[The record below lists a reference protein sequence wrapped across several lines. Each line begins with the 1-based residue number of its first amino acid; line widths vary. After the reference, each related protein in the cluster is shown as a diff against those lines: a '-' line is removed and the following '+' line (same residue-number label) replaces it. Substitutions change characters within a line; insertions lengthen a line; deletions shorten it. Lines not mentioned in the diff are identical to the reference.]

1 MAREDYQII
10 GSKPVGRGAFG
21 TVFAARRIHDD
32 AAVALKI
39 VLHSGEWGAERIDA
53 ERKGAI
59 LQERFAKTHGMVPE
73 VYDCGPDG
81 DDFYIAMAFVD
92 GPSLESQLRLGP
104 LCAEEAAGHALWLC
118 GFLEKAHAF
127 SSVVEGTP
135 YRVVHTDLKPAHLM
149 IPAFGERR
157 VLDFGIAKALEES
170 RELGTDIG
178 RTIAYAAPERLVS
191 DQVNPH
197 ADFWSLGVMLYEM
210 VCGHRPYPHL
220 EGPRF
225 RRELEH
231 AITSNAQRVALPG
244 SCAAGLKAIINKL
257 LAFQVEHRYSNAE
270 GIRGDL
276 EAFLRGEVP
285 SAVAIYET
293 PATTPVKR
301 PIGMAA
307 PGVDASP
314 ATTPRPA
321 SQAAA
326 HATPWAGSDGS
337 GSPATTP
344 RAVRDVPATDVRPR
358 SGPQLGEPRPGE
370 PEPDAREPSGTAGGV
385 RAVEPASAARS
396 AAARSA
402 AASAKPRSV
411 IRHFVST
418 VAMTVVVFVV
428 ATEGVAWLF
437 AERFRE
443 AMATVDERTVTDRR
457 LAYAAVDRWA
467 LLDIGLRLR
476 VHSQLRPALISVGDR
491 VIADYR
497 REEPSMGPSEW
508 TQAYRALT
516 WARELSSRSA
526 GLRSKQLTAEG
537 HVQRFEAQAAARGSR
552 VTLLSEA
559 ALAKFREAAAADPE
573 SLDPYLGMARI
584 QVYAL
589 SDVDGA
595 AASIAEAEKR
605 GYAPGRREAA
615 LLGDGYLRRALA
627 TRRSAA
633 VLTGDQK
640 WRELTNARA
649 DFERC
654 VVLFDPIVAFGNA
667 AANLEKCKA
676 QLVQVERQLDDGS
689 KES

>member
-1 MAREDYQII
+1 MAREDFEII

-21 TVFAARRIHDD
+21 TVFAARRLSDS
-32 AAVALKI
+32 APVALKI
-39 VLHSGEWGAERIDA
+39 VLHTGEWGPERIEA

-59 LQERFAKTHGMVPE
+59 LQERFARTHGMVPE
-73 VYDCGPDG
+73 VYDCGLDG
-81 DDFYIAMAFVD
+81 EDFYIAMAFVD
-92 GPSLESQLRLGP
+92 GPSLETRLRQSGP
-104 LCAEEAAGHALWLC
+104 LSAEEAAGHALWLC

-127 SSVVEGTP
+127 SSVVEGTSF
-135 YRVVHTDLKPAHLM
+135 RVVHTDLKPAHLM
-149 IPAFGERR
+149 IAASGDRQ

-225 RRELEH
+225 RRDLEH
-231 AITSNAQRVALPG
+231 AITSNAQRAPLPS
-244 SCAAGLKAIINKL
+244 SCPAGLKAIVNKL
-257 LAFQVEHRYSNAE
+257 LAFQVEHRYPNA
-270 GIRGDL
+270 GAIRADL
-276 EAFLRGEVP
+276 EAFLRGDVP

-301 PIGMAA
+301 PAA
-307 PGVDASP
+307 VAVPAEDASPASSPASP
-314 ATTPRPA
+314 ATTPRPPA
-321 SQAAA
+321 VAY
-326 HATPWAGSDGS
+326 TT
-337 GSPATTP
+337 PATMP
-344 RAVRDVPATDVRPR
+344 HAVRDVPPTDVRPR
-358 SGPQLGEPRPGE
+358 PVAEVSTE
-370 PEPDAREPSGTAGGV
+370 AA
-385 RAVEPASAARS
+385 AVEPTVSTEPTKR
-396 AAARSA
+396 
-402 AASAKPRSV
+402 RSV
-411 IRHFVST
+411 IRHFFST
-418 VAMTVVVFVV
+418 IAMIVVVFIV

-443 AMATVDERTVTDRR
+443 TMATVDERTVTDRR

-476 VHSQLRPALISVGDR
+476 VHPRLRPTLVSVGDR

-497 REEPSMGPSEW
+497 REEPSMGPAEW

-516 WARELSSRSA
+516 WAREMSSRNVM
-526 GLRSKQLTAEG
+526 LLSKQLTAEG
-537 HVQRFEAQAAARGSR
+537 HVKRFEAQAESRGSR
-552 VTLLSEA
+552 ATLLSEA
-559 ALAKFREAAAADPE
+559 ALAKFREAAQADPA
-573 SLDPYLGMARI
+573 SFDPYLGMARI
-584 QVYAL
+584 QVYTL
-589 SDVDGA
+589 SDVDAA
-595 AASIAEAEKR
+595 AASIEEAEER
-605 GYAPGRREAA
+605 GYRPGRREAA

-667 AANLEKCKA
+667 AANLERCKA

>member
-1 MAREDYQII
+1 MAREDYEII

-21 TVFAARRIHDD
+21 TVFAARRLSDN
-32 AAVALKI
+32 APVALKI
-39 VLHSGEWGAERIDA
+39 VLNSGEWGPERIDA

-59 LQERFAKTHGMVPE
+59 LQERFARTHGMVPE
-73 VYDCGPDG
+73 VYDCGLDG
-81 DDFYIAMAFVD
+81 EDFYIAMEFID
-92 GPSLESQLRLGP
+92 GPSLEAQLRQGGALP
-104 LCAEEAAGHALWLC
+104 AEEAAGHALWMC

-127 SSVVEGTP
+127 SSVVEGTSF
-135 YRVVHTDLKPAHLM
+135 RVVHTDLKPAHLM
-149 IPAFGERR
+149 IPESGERK

-231 AITSNAQRVALPG
+231 AITSNAQRAALPA
-244 SCAAGLKAIINKL
+244 SCPAGLKAIINKL
-257 LAFQVEHRYSNAE
+257 LAFQVEHRYRNAE
-270 GIRGDL
+270 AIRADL
-276 EAFLRGEVP
+276 EAFLRGDVP

-293 PATTPVKR
+293 PATTPVAR
-301 PIGMAA
+301 PVARAAAAGVGAAAVTAA
-307 PGVDASP
+307 PADASP
-314 ATTPRPA
+314 ATAPRPGPRA
-321 SQAAA
+321 VAY
-326 HATPWAGSDGS
+326 TT
-337 GSPATTP
+337 PATTP
-344 RAVRDVPATDVRPR
+344 RRIREIPPTDIRPR
-358 SGPQLGEPRPGE
+358 TVTETE
-370 PEPDAREPSGTAGGV
+370 DDIPEV
-385 RAVEPASAARS
+385 ASAVATPPVKR
-396 AAARSA
+396 R
-402 AASAKPRSV
+402 RRTV
-411 IRHFVST
+411 IRHFINT
-418 VAMTVVVFVV
+418 VAMTVVVFIV

-443 AMATVDERTVTDRR
+443 TMATVDERTVTDKR

-467 LLDIGLRLR
+467 LLDIGLKLR
-476 VHSQLRPALISVGDR
+476 VHPRLRPALATVGDR

-497 REEPSMGPSEW
+497 REEPSMGPAEW

-516 WARELSSRSA
+516 WAHELSPRSSV
-526 GLRSKQLTAEG
+526 LRSKQLTAEG
-537 HVQRFEAQAAARGSR
+537 HVMRFEAQAETRGSR
-552 VTLLSEA
+552 ATLLSES
-559 ALAKFREAAAADPE
+559 ALAKFREAAQADPA
-573 SLDPYLGMARI
+573 SFDPYLGMARI

-589 SDVDGA
+589 SDVDAA
-595 AASIAEAEKR
+595 AASLEEAEQR
-605 GYAPGRREAA
+605 GYKPGRREAA

-633 VLTGDQK
+633 VLTGEQK

-667 AANLEKCKA
+667 AANLERCKA
-676 QLVQVERQLDDGS
+676 QLVQVERQLDEGS
-689 KES
+689 EEL

>member
-1 MAREDYQII
+1 MAREDYEIL

-21 TVFAARRIHDD
+21 TVFAARRISDN
-32 AAVALKI
+32 APVAFKI
-39 VLHSGEWGAERIDA
+39 VLHSGEWGPERIDA

-59 LQERFAKTHGMVPE
+59 LQERFARTHGMVPE
-73 VYDCGPDG
+73 VYDCGLDG
-81 DDFYIAMAFVD
+81 DDFYIAMEYVE
-92 GPSLESQLRLGP
+92 GPSLETQLRQGGP
-104 LCAEEAAGHALWLC
+104 LQPEEAAGHALWLC

-127 SSVVEGTP
+127 SSVVEGKSF
-135 YRVVHTDLKPAHLM
+135 RVVHTDLKPAHLM
-149 IPAFGERR
+149 IPASGERK

-197 ADFWSLGVMLYEM
+197 SDFWSLGVMLYEM

-225 RRELEH
+225 RRDLEH
-231 AITSNAQRVALPG
+231 AITSNAQRAALPA
-244 SCAAGLKAIINKL
+244 SCPAGLKAIINKL
-257 LAFQVEHRYSNAE
+257 LAFQVEHRYTNAE
-270 GIRGDL
+270 AIRADL
-276 EAFLRGEVP
+276 EAYLRGDVP

-301 PIGMAA
+301 PIAVAA
-307 PGVDASP
+307 AMTAAAAVEASP
-314 ATTPRPA
+314 ATTPRPGPRA
-321 SQAAA
+321 VAY
-326 HATPWAGSDGS
+326 TT
-337 GSPATTP
+337 PATTP
-344 RAVRDVPATDVRPR
+344 RRLREIPPTDVRPR
-358 SGPQLGEPRPGE
+358 PAAE
-370 PEPDAREPSGTAGGV
+370 PE
-385 RAVEPASAARS
+385 VEASEAAPANPVPPPVKRS
-396 AAARSA
+396 R
-402 AASAKPRSV
+402 RTV
-411 IRHFVST
+411 VRHFLAT
-418 VAMTVVVFVV
+418 VKLTIVVFIV

-443 AMATVDERTVTDRR
+443 TMATVDERTVTDKR

-467 LLDIGLRLR
+467 LLDVGLKMR
-476 VHSQLRPALISVGDR
+476 VHPRLRPALASVGDR

-497 REEPSMGPSEW
+497 REEPSMGSAEW

-516 WARELSSRSA
+516 WARELSPRSDV
-526 GLRSKQLTAEG
+526 LRSKQLTAEG
-537 HVQRFEAQAAARGSR
+537 HVIRFEAQAEARGSR
-552 VTLLSEA
+552 ATLLSES
-559 ALAKFREAAAADPE
+559 ALAKFREAADADPAVF
-573 SLDPYLGMARI
+573 DPYLGMARI

-589 SDVDGA
+589 SDVDA
-595 AASIAEAEKR
+595 AVASLAQAEQR
-605 GYAPGRREAA
+605 GFKPGRREAA

-667 AANLEKCKA
+667 AANLERCKA
-676 QLVQVERQLDDGS
+676 QLVQVERQLDEGS
-689 KES
+689 

>member
-21 TVFAARRIHDD
+21 TVFAARRIADD
-32 AAVALKI
+32 APVALKI
-39 VLHSGEWGAERIDA
+39 VLHSGEWGRERIEA

-73 VYDCGPDG
+73 VYDCGLDG
-81 DDFYIAMAFVD
+81 EDFYIAMAYVD
-92 GPSLESQLRLGP
+92 GPSLETHLRQSGP
-104 LCAEEAAGHALWLC
+104 LAAEEAAGHALWLC

-127 SSVVEGTP
+127 SSVVEGKSF
-135 YRVVHTDLKPAHLM
+135 RVVHTDLKPAHLM
-149 IPAFGERR
+149 IPPSGDRK

-231 AITSNAQRVALPG
+231 AITSNAQRAPMPAP
-244 SCAAGLKAIINKL
+244 CPAGLKAIINKL
-257 LAFQVEHRYSNAE
+257 LAFQVEHRYPHAE
-270 GIRGDL
+270 AIRADL
-276 EAFLRGEVP
+276 EAYLRGEVP
-285 SAVAIYET
+285 AAVAIYET
-293 PATTPVKR
+293 PDTSPVQRPGPRAVAYTT
-301 PIGMAA
+301 
-307 PGVDASP
+307 P
-314 ATTPRPA
+314 ATTPRV
-321 SQAAA
+321 S
-326 HATPWAGSDGS
+326 
-337 GSPATTP
+337 
-344 RAVRDVPATDVRPR
+344 RDVPPTDIRPR
-358 SGPQLGEPRPGE
+358 PVAEGVEIAGESQTIDPAP
-370 PEPDAREPSGTAGGV
+370 TAPV
-385 RAVEPASAARS
+385 KRRS
-396 AAARSA
+396 A
-402 AASAKPRSV
+402 
-411 IRHFVST
+411 IRHVFST
-418 VAMTVVVFVV
+418 IAMTVVVFVV

-443 AMATVDERTVTDRR
+443 TMATVDERAVTDKR

-476 VHSQLRPALISVGDR
+476 VHPRLRPALVSVGDR
-491 VIADYR
+491 VIADYH
-497 REEPSMGPSEW
+497 REEPSMGPAEW

-516 WARELSSRSA
+516 WARELSSSSA
-526 GLRSKQLTAEG
+526 VLRGKQLTAEG
-537 HVQRFEAQAAARGSR
+537 HVMRFQAQAETRGSR
-552 VTLLSEA
+552 ATLLSEA
-559 ALAKFREAAAADPE
+559 ALAKFREAAAMDPA

-589 SDVDGA
+589 SDVDA
-595 AASIAEAEKR
+595 AVVSIKEAEQR
-605 GYAPGRREAA
+605 GYRPGRREAA

-649 DFERC
+649 DLERC

-667 AANLEKCKA
+667 AANLERCKA

>member
-1 MAREDYQII
+1 MAREDYEII

-21 TVFAARRIHDD
+21 TVFAARRVSDN
-32 AAVALKI
+32 APVALKI

-59 LQERFAKTHGMVPE
+59 LQERFARTHGMVPE
-73 VYDCGPDG
+73 VYDCGLDG
-81 DDFYIAMAFVD
+81 DDFYIAMEFIA
-92 GPSLESQLRLGP
+92 GPSLETQLRQGGSLP
-104 LCAEEAAGHALWLC
+104 PEEAAGHALWMC

-127 SSVVEGTP
+127 SSVVEGKSF
-135 YRVVHTDLKPAHLM
+135 RVVHTDLKPAHLM
-149 IPAFGERR
+149 IPASGERK

-197 ADFWSLGVMLYEM
+197 ADFWSVGVMLYEM

-231 AITSNAQRVALPG
+231 AITSNAQRAALPA
-244 SCAAGLKAIINKL
+244 SCPSGLRAIINKL
-257 LAFQVEHRYSNAE
+257 LAFQVEHRYKNAE
-270 GIRGDL
+270 AIRADL
-276 EAFLRGEVP
+276 EAFLRGDVP
-285 SAVAIYET
+285 NAVAIYET
-293 PATTPVKR
+293 PATTPVRR
-301 PIGMAA
+301 PVPVATTAA
-307 PGVDASP
+307 AAAAIPGEASP
-314 ATTPRPA
+314 ATTPRP
-321 SQAAA
+321 
-326 HATPWAGSDGS
+326 G
-337 GSPATTP
+337 P
-344 RAVRDVPATDVRPR
+344 RAVAYTTPATAPRRIREIPPTDVRPR
-358 SGPQLGEPRPGE
+358 PVVD
-370 PEPDAREPSGTAGGV
+370 PEDDVPEVAF
-385 RAVEPASAARS
+385 VEPAPAAPVKR
-396 AAARSA
+396 R
-402 AASAKPRSV
+402 RRTV
-411 IRHFVST
+411 IRHFLNT
-418 VAMTVVVFVV
+418 VAMTVVVFIV

-443 AMATVDERTVTDRR
+443 TMATVDERTVTDKR

-467 LLDIGLRLR
+467 LLDIGLKMR
-476 VHSQLRPALISVGDR
+476 VHPRLRPALAAVGDR

-497 REEPSMGPSEW
+497 REEPSMGPAEW

-516 WARELSSRSA
+516 WACELSRRNDV
-526 GLRSKQLTAEG
+526 LRSKQLTAEG
-537 HVQRFEAQAAARGSR
+537 HVIRFEAQAEARGSR
-552 VTLLSEA
+552 ATLLSES
-559 ALAKFREAAAADPE
+559 ALTKFREAAVADPV
-573 SLDPYLGMARI
+573 SFDPYLGMARI

-589 SDVDGA
+589 SDVDAA
-595 AASIAEAEKR
+595 AASLEEAEQR
-605 GYAPGRREAA
+605 GYTPGRREAA

-633 VLTGDQK
+633 VLTGNQK

-667 AANLEKCKA
+667 AANLERCKA
-676 QLVQVERQLDDGS
+676 QLVQVERQLDEGS

>member
-1 MAREDYQII
+1 MAREDFQII
-10 GSKPVGRGAFG
+10 GSKPIGRGAFG
-21 TVFAARRIHDD
+21 TVFAAKRISDD
-32 AAVALKI
+32 APVALKI
-39 VLHSGEWGAERIDA
+39 ILHSGEWGPERIEA

-59 LQERFAKTHGMVPE
+59 LQERFARTHGMVPE
-73 VYDCGPDG
+73 VYDCGLDG

-92 GPSLESQLRLGP
+92 GPSLESQLRQGS
-104 LCAEEAAGHALWLC
+104 LCPEEAAGHALWLC

-127 SSVVEGTP
+127 SGVVDGKP

-149 IPAFGERR
+149 IATSGERM

-231 AITSNAQRVALPG
+231 AITSNAQRAPMPA
-244 SCAAGLKAIINKL
+244 SCPAGLKAIINKL
-257 LAFQVEHRYSNAE
+257 LAFQVEHRYPNAE
-270 GIRGDL
+270 AIRADL

-285 SAVAIYET
+285 SAIAIYET

-301 PIGMAA
+301 PVAA
-307 PGVDASP
+307 ASGVVDVSP
-314 ATTPRPA
+314 ATTPRPV
-321 SQAAA
+321 
-326 HATPWAGSDGS
+326 
-337 GSPATTP
+337 P
-344 RAVRDVPATDVRPR
+344 RAVAYTTPATLPRAVSDVPATDVRPK
-358 SGPQLGEPRPGE
+358 
-370 PEPDAREPSGTAGGV
+370 AA
-385 RAVEPASAARS
+385 AEPAEEIAAVGEAEPAL
-396 AAARSA
+396 AAPVKS
-402 AASAKPRSV
+402 RSV
-411 IRHFVST
+411 IRHFLRT
-418 VAMTVVVFVV
+418 IAMTVVVFVV

-443 AMATVDERTVTDRR
+443 TMATVDERTVTDRR
-457 LAYAAVDRWA
+457 LAYAGVDRWA

-476 VHSQLRPALISVGDR
+476 VHSRLQPALVAVGDR

-497 REEPSMGPSEW
+497 REEPAMGPAEW
-508 TQAYRALT
+508 TEAYRALT
-516 WARELSSRSA
+516 WARELSSRSSV
-526 GLRSKQLTAEG
+526 LRGKQLTAEG
-537 HVQRFEAQAAARGSR
+537 HVMRFAAQTEARGSR
-552 VTLLSEA
+552 ATLLAEA
-559 ALAKFREAAAADPE
+559 AVAKFREAAAADPA
-573 SLDPYLGMARI
+573 SFDPYLGMARL
-584 QVYAL
+584 QVYSL
-589 SDVDGA
+589 SDVNAA
-595 AASIAEAEKR
+595 AASIDAAKAR
-605 GYAPGRREAA
+605 GYTPGRREAA
-615 LLGDGYLRRALA
+615 LLGDGYLRRGLA
-627 TRRSAA
+627 TRRNAA

-667 AANLEKCKA
+667 AANLERCKA
-676 QLVQVERQLDDGS
+676 QLVQVERMLDDPS

>member
-1 MAREDYQII
+1 MAREDFQII
-10 GSKPVGRGAFG
+10 GSKPIGRGAFG
-21 TVFAARRIHDD
+21 TVFAAKRTSDD
-32 AAVALKI
+32 APVALKI
-39 VLHSGEWGAERIDA
+39 ILHSGEWGPERIEA

-59 LQERFAKTHGMVPE
+59 LQERFARTHGMVPE
-73 VYDCGPDG
+73 VYDCGLDG

-92 GPSLESQLRLGP
+92 GPSLESQLRQGS
-104 LCAEEAAGHALWLC
+104 LCPEEAAGHALWLC

-127 SSVVEGTP
+127 SGVVDGKP

-149 IPAFGERR
+149 IATSGERM

-231 AITSNAQRVALPG
+231 AITSNAQRAPMPA
-244 SCAAGLKAIINKL
+244 SCPAGLKAIINKL
-257 LAFQVEHRYSNAE
+257 LAFQVEHRYPNAE
-270 GIRGDL
+270 AIRADL

-285 SAVAIYET
+285 SAIVIYET

-301 PIGMAA
+301 PVAA
-307 PGVDASP
+307 ASGVVDVSP
-314 ATTPRPA
+314 ATTPRPVPSA
-321 SQAAA
+321 VAY
-326 HATPWAGSDGS
+326 TT
-337 GSPATTP
+337 PATLP
-344 RAVRDVPATDVRPR
+344 RAVRDVPATDVRPK
-358 SGPQLGEPRPGE
+358 
-370 PEPDAREPSGTAGGV
+370 AA
-385 RAVEPASAARS
+385 AEPAEEIAAVGEAEPAL
-396 AAARSA
+396 AAPVKS
-402 AASAKPRSV
+402 RSV
-411 IRHFVST
+411 IRHFLRT
-418 VAMTVVVFVV
+418 IAMTVVVFVV

-443 AMATVDERTVTDRR
+443 TMATVDERTVTDRR
-457 LAYAAVDRWA
+457 LAYAGVDRWA

-476 VHSQLRPALISVGDR
+476 VHSRLQPALVAVGDR

-497 REEPSMGPSEW
+497 REEPAMGPAEW
-508 TQAYRALT
+508 TEAYRALT
-516 WARELSSRSA
+516 WARELSSRSSV
-526 GLRSKQLTAEG
+526 LRGKQLTAEG
-537 HVQRFEAQAAARGSR
+537 HVMRFAAQTEARGSR
-552 VTLLSEA
+552 ATLLAEA
-559 ALAKFREAAAADPE
+559 AVAKFREAAAADPA
-573 SLDPYLGMARI
+573 SFDPYLGMARL
-584 QVYAL
+584 QVYSL
-589 SDVDGA
+589 SDVNAA
-595 AASIAEAEKR
+595 AASIDAAKAR
-605 GYAPGRREAA
+605 GYTPGRREAA
-615 LLGDGYLRRALA
+615 LLGDGYLRRGLA
-627 TRRSAA
+627 TRRNAA

-667 AANLEKCKA
+667 AANLERCKA
-676 QLVQVERQLDDGS
+676 QLVQVERMLDDPS

>member
-1 MAREDYQII
+1 MAREDYQVI
-10 GSKPVGRGAFG
+10 GSKPIGRGAFG
-21 TVFAARRIHDD
+21 TVFAARRVSDD
-32 AAVALKI
+32 APVALKI
-39 VLHSGEWGAERIDA
+39 VLHSGEWGPERIDA

-59 LQERFAKTHGMVPE
+59 LQERFARTHGMVPQ
-73 VYDCGPDG
+73 VYDCGLDG
-81 DDFYIAMAFVD
+81 DDFYIAMEFID
-92 GPSLESQLRLGP
+92 GPSLETQLRQGGALP
-104 LCAEEAAGHALWLC
+104 PEEAAGHALWLC

-127 SSVVEGTP
+127 SSVVEGKSF
-135 YRVVHTDLKPAHLM
+135 RVVHTDLKPAHLM
-149 IPAFGERR
+149 IPASGERK

-231 AITSNAQRVALPG
+231 AITSNAQRAALPA
-244 SCAAGLKAIINKL
+244 SCPAGLKAIINKL
-257 LAFQVEHRYSNAE
+257 LVFQVEHRYRNAE
-270 GIRGDL
+270 AIRADL
-276 EAFLRGEVP
+276 EAFRRGDVP

-301 PIGMAA
+301 SAALGAAAVAAA
-307 PGVDASP
+307 PAEASP
-314 ATTPRPA
+314 ATTPRP
-321 SQAAA
+321 
-326 HATPWAGSDGS
+326 G
-337 GSPATTP
+337 P
-344 RAVRDVPATDVRPR
+344 RAVAYTTPATAPRRIREIPPTDVRPR
-358 SGPQLGEPRPGE
+358 PALDAEGEVHE
-370 PEPDAREPSGTAGGV
+370 VASA
-385 RAVEPASAARS
+385 EPAPAAPVKR
-396 AAARSA
+396 R
-402 AASAKPRSV
+402 RRTV
-411 IRHFVST
+411 IRHFFNT
-418 VAMTVVVFVV
+418 VAMTVVVFIV

-443 AMATVDERTVTDRR
+443 TMATVDERTVTDKR

-467 LLDIGLRLR
+467 LLDIGLKLR
-476 VHSQLRPALISVGDR
+476 VHPRLRPALVSVGDR

-497 REEPSMGPSEW
+497 REEPSMGPAEW

-516 WARELSSRSA
+516 WAREFSPRSSV
-526 GLRSKQLTAEG
+526 LRSKQLTAEG
-537 HVQRFEAQAAARGSR
+537 HVARFEAQAESRGSR
-552 VTLLSEA
+552 ATLLSES
-559 ALAKFREAAAADPE
+559 ALTKFRDAAQADPA
-573 SLDPYLGMARI
+573 SFDPYLGMARI
-584 QVYAL
+584 HVYAL
-589 SDVDGA
+589 SDVDAA
-595 AASIAEAEKR
+595 AASVEEAEQR
-605 GYAPGRREAA
+605 GYTPGRREAA
-615 LLGDGYLRRALA
+615 LLGDGYLRRALS

-667 AANLEKCKA
+667 AANLERCKA
-676 QLVQVERQLDDGS
+676 QLVQVERQLDEGS

>member
-1 MAREDYQII
+1 MPREDYQII

-21 TVFAARRIHDD
+21 TVFAARRISDD
-32 AAVALKI
+32 APVALKI
-39 VLHSGEWGAERIDA
+39 VLHSGDWGAERIDA

-59 LQERFAKTHGMVPE
+59 LQARFAKTHGMVPE

-92 GPSLESQLRLGP
+92 GPSLETRLRQGALEP
-104 LCAEEAAGHALWLC
+104 AEAAGHALWLC

-135 YRVVHTDLKPAHLM
+135 FRVVHTDLKPAHLM
-149 IPAFGERR
+149 IPASGERK

-225 RRELEH
+225 RRDLEH
-231 AITSNAQRVALPG
+231 AITSNAQRAPLPA
-244 SCAAGLKAIINKL
+244 SCPAELKAIINKM
-257 LAFQVEHRYSNAE
+257 LAFQVEHRYPNAE
-270 GIRGDL
+270 AIRADL
-276 EAFLRGEVP
+276 EAFLRGDAP
-285 SAVAIYET
+285 AALAIYET
-293 PATTPVKR
+293 PATTPVHR
-301 PIGMAA
+301 AA
-307 PGVDASP
+307 SLPLGVAVSP

-321 SQAAA
+321 SRAVLQ
-326 HATPWAGSDGS
+326 TT
-337 GSPATTP
+337 PATSP
-344 RAVRDVPATDVRPR
+344 RAVRDVPETDVRPR
-358 SGPQLGEPRPGE
+358 S
-370 PEPDAREPSGTAGGV
+370 
-385 RAVEPASAARS
+385 
-396 AAARSA
+396 AAADQATAADAGAAVDLPAPAAPVKRRSM
-402 AASAKPRSV
+402 
-411 IRHFVST
+411 IRHFIST

-443 AMATVDERTVTDRR
+443 TMGRVDERTVTERR

-476 VHSQLRPALISVGDR
+476 VHSRLRPALLSVGDR

-497 REEPSMGPSEW
+497 REEPSMGPNEW

-516 WARELSSRSA
+516 WARELSPWTA
-526 GLRSKQLTAEG
+526 GLRSRQLVAEG
-537 HVQRFEAQAAARGSR
+537 HVLRFEAQAESRGSR
-552 VTLLSEA
+552 STLLSEG
-559 ALAKFREAAAADPE
+559 ALAKFREAAQADP
-573 SLDPYLGMARI
+573 SSFDPYLGMARI

-589 SDVDGA
+589 SDVDAA
-595 AASIAEAEKR
+595 AASIEDAERR
-605 GYAPGRREAA
+605 GYEPGRREAA
-615 LLGDGYLRRALA
+615 LLGDGYLRRAL
-627 TRRSAA
+627 TTQRSAA

-667 AANLEKCKA
+667 AANLERCKA
-676 QLVQVERQLDDGS
+676 QLVRVERQLDEGS
-689 KES
+689 REL

>member
-1 MAREDYQII
+1 MAREDFQII
-10 GSKPVGRGAFG
+10 GSKPIGRGAFG
-21 TVFAARRIHDD
+21 TVFAAKRISDD
-32 AAVALKI
+32 APVALKI
-39 VLHSGEWGAERIDA
+39 VLHSGEWGPERIEA

-73 VYDCGPDG
+73 VYDCGLDG

-92 GPSLESQLRLGP
+92 GPSLESQLRQGS
-104 LCAEEAAGHALWLC
+104 LCPEEAAGHALWLC

-127 SSVVEGTP
+127 SGVVDGKP

-149 IPAFGERR
+149 ISTSGERR

-178 RTIAYAAPERLVS
+178 RTIAYAAPERLIS

-231 AITSNAQRVALPG
+231 AITSNAQRAPLPQ
-244 SCAAGLKAIINKL
+244 SCPAGLKAIINKL
-257 LAFQVEHRYSNAE
+257 LAFQVEHRYPSAE
-270 GIRGDL
+270 AIRADL
-276 EAFLRGEVP
+276 EAFLRGDVP
-285 SAVAIYET
+285 NAIAIYET

-301 PIGMAA
+301 PVAS
-307 PGVDASP
+307 PSVGVDASP

-321 SQAAA
+321 PRAVAY
-326 HATPWAGSDGS
+326 TT
-337 GSPATTP
+337 PATTP

-358 SGPQLGEPRPGE
+358 PVAETVDDSAGAV
-370 PEPDAREPSGTAGGV
+370 DA
-385 RAVEPASAARS
+385 EPATAVPVKR
-396 AAARSA
+396 
-402 AASAKPRSV
+402 RSV
-411 IRHFVST
+411 IRHFFRT
-418 VAMTVVVFVV
+418 IAMTVVVFIV

-443 AMATVDERTVTDRR
+443 TMATVDERTVTDRR
-457 LAYAAVDRWA
+457 LAYAGVDRWA

-476 VHSQLRPALISVGDR
+476 VHARLLPALIAVGDR

-497 REEPSMGPSEW
+497 REEPSMGPAEW
-508 TQAYRALT
+508 TEAYRALT
-516 WARELSSRSA
+516 WARELSSRA
-526 GLRSKQLTAEG
+526 TLLRSKQLTAEG
-537 HVQRFEAQAAARGSR
+537 HVMRFAAQTEARGSR
-552 VTLLSEA
+552 ATLLAEA
-559 ALAKFREAAAADPE
+559 AVAKFREAAAADPA
-573 SLDPYLGMARI
+573 SLDPYLGMARL
-584 QVYAL
+584 QVYSL
-589 SDVDGA
+589 FDVDAA
-595 AASIAEAEKR
+595 AASIEAAKAR
-605 GYAPGRREAA
+605 GYTTGRREAA
-615 LLGDGYLRRALA
+615 LLGDGYLRRGLG
-627 TRRSAA
+627 TRRNAA
-633 VLTGDQK
+633 VLTGEQK

-667 AANLEKCKA
+667 AANLERCKA
-676 QLVQVERQLDDGS
+676 QLVQVERLLDDPS